1 MKDSVDTMLFLEYMK
16 ACGFNIEDYSS
27 ILEILSNGTLSMSK
41 YLRGYD
47 TYILN
52 SGVNYKDLRSFNL
65 KGANGYIKDKEIYI
79 PSTIENDKYFNR
91 KNKYYYEHPLIEGFD
106 AIIGCGL
113 SNEVFDLPKKPLF
126 IGTCIDTRD
135 ENKERIF
142 NLYRDLAISMGYE
155 YYQDNASILNKEMCL
170 VRHKR

>member
-1 MKDSVDTMLFLEYMK
+1 MGVNMKNSEDTMLFLEYMK

-27 ILEILSNGTLSMSK
+27 ILEILSNVTLSMSK

-79 PSTIENDKYFNR
+79 PRRSYTKF
-91 KNKYYYEHPLIEGFD
+91 
-106 AIIGCGL
+106 
-113 SNEVFDLPKKPLF
+113 
-126 IGTCIDTRD
+126 
-135 ENKERIF
+135 
-142 NLYRDLAISMGYE
+142 
-155 YYQDNASILNKEMCL
+155 
-170 VRHKR
+170 

>member
-16 ACGFNIEDYSS
+16 AYGFNIEDYTS
-27 ILEILSNGTLSMSK
+27 ILEILSNVTLSMSK

-52 SGVNYKDLRSFNL
+52 NKVDYKELRDFGL

-79 PSTIENDKYFNR
+79 PSTMENDKWFSKR
-91 KNKYYYEHPLIEGFD
+91 NKYYYEHPLMESFD

-113 SNEVFDLPKKPLF
+113 SSEVFDLPKKPLF
-126 IGTCIDTRD
+126 IGTCIDTSD
-135 ENKERIF
+135 ENKKRIF
-142 NLYRDLAISMGYE
+142 KLYHDLAVSMGCE
-155 YYQDNASILNKEMCL
+155 YYQDKASILNKEMCL
-170 VRHKR
+170 VRHKK

>member
-16 ACGFNIEDYSS
+16 AYGFNIEDYTS
-27 ILEILSNGTLSMSK
+27 ILEILSNVTLSMSK

-52 SGVNYKDLRSFNL
+52 SGVDYKDLRDFGL

-79 PSTIENDKYFNR
+79 PSTMENDRWFNKR
-91 KNKYYYEHPLIEGFD
+91 NKYYYEHPLIESFD
-106 AIIGCGL
+106 ALIGCGL
-113 SNEVFDLPKKPLF
+113 SNEVFELPKKPLF

-135 ENKERIF
+135 KNKERIF
-142 NLYRDLAISMGYE
+142 KLYHDLALSLGYD
-155 YYQDNASILNKEMCL
+155 YYQDKASILNKEMCL
-170 VRHKR
+170 VRHK